1 LDSVFK
7 ELSQHEDDEIGRCRP
22 RRACSRYQAATDFT
36 LLSCAQLLVY
46 MGGAMV
52 SGMVADAV
60 GYANLF
66 AIGTPLSLAGI
77 MLAMRQIPPDHPGF
91 KVS

>member
-1 LDSVFK
+1 LDHVLT
-7 ELSQHEDDEIGRCRP
+7 ELSQHESDEIGRCRP
-22 RRACSRYQAATDFT
+22 RRACSRRQAAADFT

-46 MGGAMV
+46 VGGA
-52 SGMVADAV
+52 MVADAV

-66 AIGTPLSLAGI
+66 AIGTVLSLAGI
-77 MLAMRQIPPDHPGF
+77 MLAMRQIPPDHPWF

>member
-1 LDSVFK
+1 LDYVLN
-7 ELSQHEDDEIGRCRP
+7 ELSQHEYDEIGRCRP
-22 RRACSRYQAATDFT
+22 RRACSRHRAATDFT

-52 SGMVADAV
+52 ADPV

-77 MLAMRQIPPDHPGF
+77 MLAMRQIPPDHPWF